1 MAPLACDPTV
11 LDRAGATVLS
21 AGESLG
27 SVISGLTAEL
37 ASSAGM
43 AGDDPVGAALGRA
56 YDGAAA
62 KVVDAMASAR
72 NGLCSIGDGVR
83 VSAHNYALAEALSDV
98 RGQAAGLPA
107 PQVTAPMTVG
117 TKPPSA
123 VGPGSGAPAGW
134 GWVAPYIGMIW
145 PSGDSAKLRA
155 AAGAWATAGANF
167 MATETAAGGG
177 AMAAIGAQQIPEGA
191 AINKALADASE
202 ATLNVARQCQTVAA
216 QLNSYAAKVDKV
228 HAAILDL
235 LSRICDPLTGIKE
248 VWDLLTDADED
259 EIKRIAD
266 DIRTVVDNFAQEA
279 ETLGDQINAAMT
291 AAVDAAEGMARWA
304 GKEWD
309 HFLHGTSVGRVLN
322 HVGRSLK
329 GLGEEAWDSLEDVA
343 KFSPSRLQSDPVG
356 YAKDVVGMVAGEAP
370 LVGLGPDG
378 GPGVAES
385 WKALGKQVT
394 HWDEWGSNPD
404 GAFGKTLFD
413 VATLALPGG
422 PLSKLGKLGRGVGDV
437 VRDAPKPPLPEVAKP
452 PSVKPPAEAPPAAPK
467 PPEPGPPAPSGKPEP
482 GQPAPP
488 ASGKPAPGPSD
499 GPLPHSPTESKPPVG
514 EKPPA
519 GEPPKPAA
527 APPEPAGKPAVPAPA
542 EQLPHPKPG
551 EPAPAHAPPSPGG
564 EPAAASPSAGLPSL
578 PEPHLPTPPSVP
590 MGGAP
595 TEAPPGLGEM
605 PHGQQPG
612 LHPPESQL
620 PHDGGPLH
628 QPGEGPPHT
637 PGDNTPPHQPVES
650 GGPHDGDSHGPHDGT
665 PSDDPADGHLPHTT
679 PSDLPPWRQAQLT
692 RAESPERLVQDL
704 IDHGCPRDLAESAL
718 QSPYS
723 GMTAQEILDNFW
735 NHAEG
740 TWKWPLEN
748 GFSDGKWETARSIP
762 EHVWLDRIGEV
773 SNQRGDFMGAVGD
786 SYPERGLAPGSSGD
800 YNRFQ
805 GTGKELPADWEV
817 RYGNVAEAF
826 GQPGGGIQW
835 VVYDTKN
842 KITVLIDTLLEDGYL
857 RRP

>member
-1 MAPLACDPTV
+1 MAPLACDPTA
-11 LDRAGATVLS
+11 LDRAGATMLS
-21 AGESLG
+21 VGESLG
-27 SVISGLTAEL
+27 SVISGLTAAL
-37 ASSAGM
+37 SGSAGM

-62 KVVDAMASAR
+62 KVIEAMARTR

-422 PLSKLGKLGRGVGDV
+422 PLSKLGKLGRGVGDAA
-437 VRDAPKPPLPEVAKP
+437 RGLRAPRLPEGVKP
-452 PSVKPPAEAPPAAPK
+452 PSVHPPTEAPPSGPK
-467 PPEPGPPAPSGKPEP
+467 PPESGPPAPPRNPEP
-482 GQPAPP
+482 GKPTPP
-488 ASGKPAPGPSD
+488 TSGKPAPGPTD
-499 GPLPHSPTESKPPVG
+499 GPLPHSPTESKPPVS
-514 EKPPA
+514 EKPA
-519 GEPPKPAA
+519 VGEPPKPAA
-527 APPEPAGKPAVPAPA
+527 APPEPGGKPAVPTPA
-542 EQLPHPKPG
+542 EQTPLPHSKPA
-551 EPAPAHAPPSPGG
+551 EPVPAHAPPPPGG

-605 PHGQQPG
+605 PQGQLPG
-612 LHPPESQL
+612 LHPPEMPG
-620 PHDGGPLH
+620 PHDGGPLIGDGKQPHPPGEAPPHAPGDNIPPH
-628 QPGEGPPHT
+628 QPGE
-637 PGDNTPPHQPVES
+637 S
-650 GGPHDGDSHGPHDGT
+650 IGPHDGDGHGPHDGNPPHDPHPGDGGDM
-665 PSDDPADGHLPHTT
+665 PSDNPHGGGDHDPPKARDVFPDAKEFGELSEDQYRELFEDEDGNLRYPDVDDPAKPYAVAGTVRDFT
-679 PSDLPPWRQAQLT
+679 PADIASLDRQ
-692 RAESPERLVQDL
+692 
-704 IDHGCPRDLAESAL
+704 
-718 QSPYS
+718 
-723 GMTAQEILDNFW
+723 
-735 NHAEG
+735 
-740 TWKWPLEN
+740 
-748 GFSDGKWETARSIP
+748 
-762 EHVWLDRIGEV
+762 WLDRIGHPGGNWLAFEGTPYEGRSLPHTSLDKPYQAYQV
-773 SNQRGDFMGAVGD
+773 DAPVGLPPGWKIEF
-786 SYPERGLAPGSSGD
+786 SIAAPWFGHPGGEPQLLLLAPKG
-800 YNRFQ
+800 
-805 GTGKELPADWEV
+805 E
-817 RYGNVAEAF
+817 EASV
-826 GQPGGGIQW
+826 QQ
-835 VVYDTKN
+835 
-842 KITVLIDTLLEDGYL
+842 LIDTGFLKD
-857 RRP
+857 